1 MNNNEIVE
9 ISAVGVVKLKVKD
22 LYQKFSEC
30 TDQVKETDSMEKIIE
45 VLFRNKAT
53 RTVFVVGKKGKLL
66 GVIRLQ
72 EILDAIGKDISPPFL
87 SFTKKQKKV
96 TAVDLMILPTIVQL
110 EDNLEVALTVATKFG
125 LQDIPVCHKG
135 KLVGELDCFELIYGL
150 SKQTV

>member
-1 MNNNEIVE
+1 M
-9 ISAVGVVKLKVKD
+9 KVKD

-30 TDQVKETDSMEKIIE
+30 TDKVKETDSMEKIIE

-53 RTVFVVGKKGKLL
+53 RTVFVVDNKGKLM

-72 EILDAIGKDISPPFL
+72 EILSAFGKDISPPLF
-87 SFTKKQKKV
+87 SSAKKQKNI

-110 EDNLEVALTVATKFG
+110 EDNAEDALTVAIKFG
-125 LQDIPVCHKG
+125 LQDIPVCHKD

-150 SKQTV
+150 SKSFS